1 VNNSTALQLH
11 SCCQAFHVSVLSLV
25 IDLRRNCLYQ
35 GGLGGSN
42 SQVNNG
48 GETVNTQQATNA
60 QRLFC
65 AQIQAKEA
73 DIHALSEL
81 TRALDKKVIFVM
93 ASYA

>member
-1 VNNSTALQLH
+1 MNNSTALQLH
-11 SCCQAFHVSVLSLV
+11 SCCQAFHVSVLSLF

-60 QRLFC
+60 QPSFY

-93 ASYA
+93 ANYA